1 MTKSFLS
8 GLYFGNLAPW
18 ERRRPQDPYDLLTR
32 KISDM
37 KTHFQSLLPP
47 DALKAF
53 EEMRNMQAQA
63 GAIEEAE
70 LFEYAFCMAMLLMMD
85 VFAFKEK
92 QFSKND

>member
-1 MTKSFLS
+1 
-8 GLYFGNLAPW
+8 
-18 ERRRPQDPYDLLTR
+18 
-32 KISDM
+32 
-37 KTHFQSLLPP
+37 
-47 DALKAF
+47 
-53 EEMRNMQAQA
+53 MQAQA